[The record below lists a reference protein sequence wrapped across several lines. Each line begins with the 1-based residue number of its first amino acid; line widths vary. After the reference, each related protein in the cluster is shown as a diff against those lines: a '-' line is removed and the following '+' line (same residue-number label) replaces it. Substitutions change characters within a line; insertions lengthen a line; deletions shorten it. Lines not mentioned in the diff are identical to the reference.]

1 MNGGVGVV
9 RGAREGLEQPPH
21 HGSRCIVTGMGS
33 KAPFHQTH
41 IPSVRCNPKTRGG
54 KRMLSRGETRK
65 DREVGS
71 SPQTAIP
78 REKGTE
84 SPSQEEAQ
92 PLHQAH
98 SQGPSRLWR

>member
-1 MNGGVGVV
+1 MVV
-9 RGAREGLEQPPH
+9 REWSKGPEKAWSSRRTMDP
-21 HGSRCIVTGMGS
+21 RCIVTSVGS

-84 SPSQEEAQ
+84 SPLQEEAQ